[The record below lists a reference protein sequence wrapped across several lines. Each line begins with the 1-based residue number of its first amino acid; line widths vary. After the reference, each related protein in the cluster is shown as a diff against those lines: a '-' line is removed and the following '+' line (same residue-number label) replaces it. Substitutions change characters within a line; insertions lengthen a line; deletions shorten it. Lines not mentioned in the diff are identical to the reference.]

1 MLTEEAKKI
10 GKYFLIHLFNSDIS
24 ASTICEILIMMSD
37 YKVEQ
42 EQTCRELLKA
52 TKDCK
57 TDEEFL
63 AAARAVLEKEV

>member
-10 GKYFLIHLFNSDIS
+10 GKNFLIHLFSSDIS

-37 YKVEQ
+37 YIVEQ

-52 TKDCK
+52 TKECR
-57 TDEEFL
+57 TDENFL
-63 AAARAVLEKEV
+63 TAVKGVLGAE